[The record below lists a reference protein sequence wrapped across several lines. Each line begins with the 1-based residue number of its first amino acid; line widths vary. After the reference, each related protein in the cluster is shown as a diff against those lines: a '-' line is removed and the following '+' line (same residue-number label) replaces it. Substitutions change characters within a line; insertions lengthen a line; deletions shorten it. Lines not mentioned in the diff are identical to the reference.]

1 MTKSGTT
8 RKVAVL
14 GAFPKDVRDA
24 LEPEVDFVS
33 PEELAGLPE
42 QAVAGIVLG
51 LTSAMGGADK
61 SVIERLPGLR
71 RIASV
76 GAGIDLFDLPWLEAR
91 GIELCPTPDV
101 MTEDTAECAVALA
114 MAAMRN
120 VAAND
125 RFMRSGG
132 WATGRAP
139 LGRRLSGARA
149 GIVGLGR
156 IGGRIAE
163 KLSALGCTVA
173 YTGRQAKPVPW
184 HFEPDLLRLAAESDL
199 LVLSCAGGADTRHL
213 ASAALFEALG
223 PQGYLVNVSRGSVVD
238 EEALIAALR
247 DGRIAGAGLD
257 VFENEPTP
265 DERFLSLERCVLSP
279 HAAVYT
285 RQNRVDLI
293 RRIRDIANSTL

>member
-1 MTKSGTT
+1 MQ
-8 RKVAVL
+8 RVAVL
-14 GAFPKDVRDA
+14 GTFPKDVREA
-24 LEPEVDFVS
+24 LEADVNLTAPED
-33 PEELAGLPE
+33 LAGLPSKDRE
-42 QAVAGIVLG
+42 AIRQAV
-51 LTSAMGGADK
+51 TSAMGGADK
-61 SVIERLPGLR
+61 GLIEQLPGLR

-76 GAGIDLFDLPWLEAR
+76 GAGVDLFDLPWLEAR

-101 MTEDTAECAVALA
+101 MTEDTAEAAVALA

-125 RFMRSGG
+125 RFVRSGG

-139 LGRRLSGARA
+139 LGRRLSGARV

-163 KLSALGCTVA
+163 KFSALGCKVA
-173 YTGRQAKPVPW
+173 YTGRKAKPVSW
-184 HFEPDLLRLAAESDL
+184 RFEPDLLRLAADSDL
-199 LVLSCAGGADTRHL
+199 LVLSCAGGADTRNL
-213 ASAALFEALG
+213 ASAPLFEALG
-223 PQGYLVNVSRGSVVD
+223 PEGYLVNVSRGSVVD
-238 EEALIAALR
+238 EEALIAALAA
-247 DGRIAGAGLD
+247 GSIAGAGLD

-293 RRIRDIANSTL
+293 RRIRDILDLTL

>member
-1 MTKSGTT
+1 M
-8 RKVAVL
+8 RRVAVL
-14 GAFPKDVRDA
+14 GTFPKDVREA
-24 LEPEVDFVS
+24 LERDVVLVS
-33 PEELAGLPE
+33 PEALADPSEGDI
-42 QAVAGIVLG
+42 AGIAYAV
-51 LTSAMGGADK
+51 TSAMGGADK
-61 SVIERLPGLR
+61 GLVARLPGLR

-76 GAGIDLFDLPWLEAR
+76 GAGVDLFDLPWLEAR
-91 GIELCPTPDV
+91 GIDLIPTPEV

-125 RFMRSGG
+125 RFMRRGG

-139 LGRRLSGARA
+139 LGCRLSGARA

-163 KLSALGCTVA
+163 RLSALGCDVA
-173 YTGRQAKPVPW
+173 YTGRKAKTVPW
-184 HFEPDLLRLAAESDL
+184 RFEPDLLRLAADSDL
-199 LVLSCAGGADTRHL
+199 IVLSCAGGAETRHL
-213 ASAALFEALG
+213 ASAPLFEALG
-223 PQGYLVNVSRGSVVD
+223 PEGYLVNVSRGSVVD
-238 EEALIAALR
+238 EEALIAALQE
-247 DGRIAGAGLD
+247 GRIAGAGLD

-265 DERFLSLERCVLSP
+265 DARFLSLERCVLSP

-293 RRIRDIANSTL
+293 RRMREILDLPN